1 MRHNNLTTQLL
12 LSTSFDQSLLRC
24 LSPSHGRGLIYVWAI
39 QQDDLSKR
47 SVPSFSEETDQKQ
60 TGQDVFVPWKLTENT
75 PGPSCKVEKALP
87 KQISEAPIEDAE
99 QTSTKPGTAV
109 FNRYYHMFDRGELR
123 DLVVAAAKGMDISSE
138 EPGSRIHSENGT
150 QKKTFIEIVKDDW
163 EKSNYYVEFR
173 LYQ

>member
-1 MRHNNLTTQLL
+1 M
-12 LSTSFDQSLLRC
+12 SFYQSLLRC

-47 SVPSFSEETDQKQ
+47 SVPNFEENDQRQ
-60 TGQDVFVPWKLTENT
+60 AGQDVFVPWKLSENT
-75 PGPSCKVEKALP
+75 PGPSHKATKALP
-87 KQISEAPIEDAE
+87 KQQSEASAEGAE
-99 QTSTKPGTAV
+99 QDPTKPGTAV

-123 DLVVAAAKGMDISSE
+123 ELVVAAAQGIGISL
-138 EPGSRIHSENGT
+138 EPESRTQTESGT

-163 EKSNYYVEFR
+163 ERSNYYVEFR